1 MVICRFRPKEMQL
14 WRASLV
20 LWQLTCWL
28 SADVFKLRQE
38 HRIVGSFA
46 GCLSRAPRQDN
57 FLGVPLVLSPAEIDL
72 AVRALIELHAS
83 YMRRLTPE
91 NMFLMQ
97 SVPESIKCSLILTY
111 IFWPSHQLKK
121 NFAPDALS
129 RHKRRWASKPKK
141 IANKQYFRAKSPIST
156 IAQVLS
162 VPDGTVCSLILTVN
176 SHGFSFFYS
185 ACQLPFSW
193 NNCKILVPALSLNSK
208 SAGWQ
213 FIF

>member
-1 MVICRFRPKEMQL
+1 MRNKSHLPLKMVICRFRPKEMQL
-14 WRASLV
+14 SLV

-91 NMFLMQ
+91 NMFLLQ

-121 NFAPDALS
+121 FFAPDALS

-141 IANKQYFRAKSPIST
+141 SQISNIFAPKVPFQRSPK
-156 IAQVLS
+156 
-162 VPDGTVCSLILTVN
+162 
-176 SHGFSFFYS
+176 F
-185 ACQLPFSW
+185 CQ
-193 NNCKILVPALSLNSK
+193 CQMGQCVR
-208 SAGWQ
+208 
-213 FIF
+213 